1 MSTWRI
7 VHVLRRWLAFCLG
20 RLLLFLLLAS
30 FSSFA
35 AQPALTGRISGGF
48 QAPTSTDT
56 QGRRHVL
63 KGTNAEP
70 RGDNIFLITEPR
82 VTSYNADDTPDMFIE
97 SPRCLYDMKSNLAS
111 SDSRLSVRTAD
122 GRFAIEGIGW
132 RWDPGAALLSISNQV
147 AALVQESSLSGL
159 STNAAAATN
168 KPIHITSTR
177 FLRDADSASFLE
189 QVLVRDATNTLTCDR
204 LNLELGKGGVQ
215 KIEALQNVHLDQGD
229 TKVISGSAT
238 YDLKENIIRITKQ
251 PKWALQSREGSAE
264 LLIVNRSN
272 NTFFAEGK
280 VYMKLPVT
288 NVVAQTLTNAPST
301 NQFVEITSDKFTYQN
316 AMSNRP
322 ALAIYTD
329 HVRILRND
337 ASIECDR
344 LIANFDAS
352 NRVTHVKAE
361 QNVSITD
368 GPNKA
373 FGNEGNYDFATEKV
387 TLTGHPHWTM
397 GDKTG
402 HSDTM
407 IFLTKTQELLAL
419 GHVELVLPGESVSG
433 VFQFSPSS
441 NRVAQTN
448 GPMTIQA
455 KSLSHA
461 ENVAVF
467 QGGVQAS
474 DSRGTIDCELLTVV
488 TGASNQVQRIIADK
502 GVSIKQQDLA
512 ALGEKAEYNAQ
523 TGLLRLTG
531 KPELIMPD
539 KTLRADE
546 FIIDRRKN
554 TFSVSP
560 GKYVMRVQARRNE
573 KGKGLNGLR

>member
-1 MSTWRI
+1 M
-7 VHVLRRWLAFCLG
+7 LG
-20 RLLLFLLLAS
+20 FALFD
-30 FSSFA
+30 FSCSFA

-70 RGDNIFLITEPR
+70 RGDSIFLITEPR
-82 VTSYNADDTPDMFIE
+82 VTSYDADDAPDMFIE
-97 SPRCLYDMKSNLAS
+97 SPRCLYDMKSNIAS

-122 GRFAIEGIGW
+122 GRFAIEGLGW

-147 AALVQESSLSGL
+147 AALVQESSLSGS
-159 STNAAAATN
+159 STNRSAAETN

-177 FLRDADSASFLE
+177 FLRDADSASFLDH
-189 QVLVRDATNTLTCDR
+189 VFVRDGTNTLTCDR

-215 KIEALQNVHLDQGD
+215 KIEALQNVHLDQGE
-229 TKVISGSAT
+229 TKVTSGSAT

-251 PKWALQSREGSAE
+251 PKWALQSREGSAD
-264 LLIVNRSN
+264 LLIVDRSN

-288 NVVAQTLTNAPST
+288 NVVALTLTNAPST
-301 NQFVEITSDKFTYQN
+301 NQFVEVTSDKFTYQN
-316 AMSNRP
+316 SMSNRP

-329 HVRILRND
+329 HVRILRNE
-337 ASIECDR
+337 ASINCDR

-352 NRVTHVKAE
+352 NRVTHVTAE
-361 QNVSITD
+361 QHVTITD
-368 GPNKA
+368 GANKA
-373 FGNEGNYDFATEKV
+373 LGDEGNYDFTTEKV
-387 TLTGHPHWTM
+387 TLTGHPHWVM
-397 GDKTG
+397 GEKTG

-407 IFLTKTQELLAL
+407 VFLTKTQELLAH

-448 GPMTIQA
+448 GPMTIRA
-455 KSLSHA
+455 RSLSHA

-474 DSRGTIDCELLTVV
+474 DSRGTINCELLTVV

-531 KPELIMPD
+531 QPELIMPD
-539 KTLRADE
+539 KTLRADA
-546 FIIDRRKN
+546 FIIDRPNN

-560 GKYVMRVQARRNE
+560 GRYVMRVQARANE
-573 KGKGLNGLR
+573 KGKGLNGIR